1 MAAKMAAT
9 GYISVTNS
17 ARRLILVSAGLRTA
31 EYRYERIL
39 LQAVAISDDDIK
51 AQSNCPAAP
60 GKIVKKSLARLVRR
74 CNTTHAH
81 NVQYD
86 NFY

>member
-1 MAAKMAAT
+1 MAAKMAAN

-17 ARRLILVSAGLRTA
+17 ARRFILVSAGVRTA

-39 LQAVAISDDDIK
+39 LQAVAISDDIK

-60 GKIVKKSLARLVRR
+60 GKILKKISRTASS
-74 CNTTHAH
+74 TM
-81 NVQYD
+81 
-86 NFY
+86 